1 MIRCRGILRVG
12 KYNNFRRCTLEVLGM
27 FFWKLCQSLP
37 WKLTSM
43 NFCHTIC
50 FNCHIYIHFLE
61 LWSIRPQKKWRA
73 SSTKKFLIRPF
84 IIRVCTGECGIK
96 TVVEAFLS
104 LLSVSFH
111 LTTGGFVYS
120 VRRSDLARSFMV
132 TVNGAR
138 PRSFY

>member
-1 MIRCRGILRVG
+1 
-12 KYNNFRRCTLEVLGM
+12 M
-27 FFWKLCQSLP
+27 FSWKLCQRLP
-37 WKLTSM
+37 WKRTSM
-43 NFCHTIC
+43 NFCHKFVLIV
-50 FNCHIYIHFLE
+50 IYIHFLE

-73 SSTKKFLIRPF
+73 SSTKEFLISPC

-120 VRRSDLARSFMV
+120 DRRSGLARSFMV